1 MTEYSM
7 NEYNDLDL
15 KDKKVVEEELKLY
28 DIDITDNHTKLILD
42 EPENSFMFFIAFDHP
57 DASRGDEKLL
67 VRILEE
73 HLWWTGIDL
82 VGMIGG
88 QMGLFL
94 GFSFMGSIAWLLNA
108 IGECC
113 ATHFNQKIE

>member
-1 MTEYSM
+1 MTEYSI
-7 NEYNDLDL
+7 NEYYDLDL
-15 KDKKVVEEELKLY
+15 KDKKVVEEELKV
-28 DIDITDNHTKLILD
+28 DSSITDNHTKLILD
-42 EPENSFMFFIAFDHP
+42 EPENSFVFLIAFDRP

-82 VGMIGG
+82 VSMIGG
-88 QMGLFL
+88 HMGLFL

-108 IGECC
+108 IGGYCT
-113 ATHFNQKIE
+113 THYNQKFE